1 LVELPL
7 PDWVFEA
14 EPVAVGVQLQRM
26 SSGSSALTELLPLT
40 TVTSPE
46 AAPLATACSHLT
58 ALFFREG
65 EETTAEDLLGLRL
78 PASSC
83 IRVKGLP
90 VLVTDE
96 GLA

>member
-1 LVELPL
+1 MKKSFLEKDV
-7 PDWVFEA
+7 
-14 EPVAVGVQLQRM
+14 
-26 SSGSSALTELLPLT
+26 
-40 TVTSPE
+40 PE

-83 IRVKGLP
+83 IRVKGL
-90 VLVTDE
+90 VDE
-96 GLA
+96 VDEEVV

>member
-1 LVELPL
+1 
-7 PDWVFEA
+7 
-14 EPVAVGVQLQRM
+14 M
-26 SSGSSALTELLPLT
+26 CS
-40 TVTSPE
+40 TVTLLRLVIDFPMLLKVFLPE

-96 GLA
+96 GVA

>member
-1 LVELPL
+1 
-7 PDWVFEA
+7 
-14 EPVAVGVQLQRM
+14 M
-26 SSGSSALTELLPLT
+26 SSLSSATELLPLT

-83 IRVKGLP
+83 IRVKGL
-90 VLVTDE
+90 VDE
-96 GLA
+96 VGEEVV